1 MDKLINQLKA
11 IVGDR
16 GWISDPEALTPH
28 LTEWRDRWLGRT
40 PLMVMPRTTREVA
53 DIVIAC
59 RAEKT
64 PVVVQGG
71 NTGLCGGAIPGAEGN
86 EILLSMK
93 RLNTIRA
100 VSPDDFSIVAE
111 AGCILADLQEAARQ
125 AGRLFPLSLSAEG
138 SCQIGGNIA
147 TNAGGINVLKFG
159 TARDQVLGLEVVLPD
174 GRIWNGLRTLRKDTS
189 GYDLKQLFIG
199 SEGTLGVITAAALK
213 LYPAVKYL
221 KTALV
226 ALPSPAAAV
235 ELLAKLRT
243 QMQDQVYAFELIPER
258 AMEFV
263 TKHIPGCRDPFDS
276 PSKWYVLMEIA
287 GEREELEEFLMESY
301 RSGLFQSAVMAGS
314 IAQGDELWRL
324 RHSISEAQKFEGDS
338 LKHDVSVPIGE
349 IDRFVELASARVM
362 QRLPE
367 GRIVAF
373 GHVGDGNLHFNISQ
387 PVDMGA
393 AEFAGI
399 GGELSHIIY
408 ETVAEFGGSIS
419 AEHGIGQSK
428 KELLR
433 QYRSPVELDMM
444 RAVKKALDPDALFNP
459 GKVL

>member
-16 GWISDPEALTPH
+16 GWISEPGALAPH

-40 PLMVMPRTTREVA
+40 PLMVMPRTTQEVA
-53 DIVIAC
+53 DIVLAC

-64 PVVVQGG
+64 PIVVQGG
-71 NTGLCGGAIPGAEGN
+71 NTGLCGGAIPSADGN
-86 EILLSMK
+86 EILMSM
-93 RLNTIRA
+93 RRMNCIRNVA
-100 VSPDDFSIVAE
+100 PNDFSMVAE

-125 AGRLFPLSLSAEG
+125 ADRLFPLSLSAEG

-159 TARDQVLGLEVVLPD
+159 TARDQVLGLEVVLPN

-189 GYDLKQLFIG
+189 GYDLKQLFVG
-199 SEGTLGVITAAALK
+199 SEGTLGVITAVALK

-221 KTALV
+221 KTAMV
-226 ALPSPAAAV
+226 ALSSPAAAV
-235 ELLAKLRT
+235 ELLGKLRME
-243 QMQDQVYAFELIPER
+243 MQDQVYAFELIPQR

-263 TKHIPGCRDPFDS
+263 TRHIPGCRDPFDS
-276 PSKWYVLMEIA
+276 PSEWYVLMEIA
-287 GEREELEEFLMESY
+287 GERESLEEFLMEGY
-301 RSGLFQSAVMAGS
+301 RAGLFQSAVMAGS

-324 RHSISEAQKFEGDS
+324 RHSISEAQKFEGES
-338 LKHDVSVPIGE
+338 LKHDVSVPIGQ
-349 IDRFVELASARVM
+349 IDKFVELASARLTH
-362 QRLPE
+362 RLPE
-367 GRIVAF
+367 ARIVAF

-387 PVDMGA
+387 PVGMDAGA
-393 AEFAGI
+393 FSKVA
-399 GGELSHIIY
+399 GELSEIIY
-408 ETVAEFGGSIS
+408 ETVNEFAGSIS

-428 KELLR
+428 RELLQ
-433 QYRSPVELDMM
+433 QYRNPVELDMM
-444 RAVKKALDPDALFNP
+444 RAVKKAFDPENLFNP

>member
-1 MDKLINQLKA
+1 MDRLINQLKG

-16 GWISDPEALTPH
+16 GWISDAGALAPH

-40 PLMVMPRTTREVA
+40 PLMVMPRTTQEVA

-64 PVVVQGG
+64 PIVVQGG
-71 NTGLCGGAIPGAEGN
+71 NTGLCGGAIPSGDGN
-86 EILLSMK
+86 EILLSMQ
-93 RLNTIRA
+93 RMNCIRS
-100 VSPDDFSIVAE
+100 VSPDDFSMVAE

-125 AGRLFPLSLSAEG
+125 VDRLFPLSLSAEG

-159 TARDQVLGLEVVLPD
+159 TTRDQVLGLEVVLPD

-221 KTALV
+221 KTAMV
-226 ALPSPAAAV
+226 ALADPSAAV
-235 ELLAKLRT
+235 ELLARLRT
-243 QMQDQVYAFELIPER
+243 EMKDQVYAFELIPDR

-263 TKHIPGCRDPFDS
+263 TRHIPGCRNPFDD
-276 PSKWYVLMEIA
+276 PSEWYVLMEIA
-287 GEREELEEFLMESY
+287 GEREALEDFLMKNY
-301 RSGLFQSAVMAGS
+301 DSGLFKSAVMAGS

-324 RHSISEAQKFEGDS
+324 RHSVSEAQKFEGES
-338 LKHDVSVPIGE
+338 LKHDVSVPIGQ
-349 IDRFVELASARVM
+349 IHKFLDLASARIL

-367 GRIVAF
+367 ARIVAF

-387 PVDMGA
+387 PLGMDA
-393 AEFAGI
+393 AAFLGMASD
-399 GGELSHIIY
+399 LSDIVY
-408 ETVAEFGGSIS
+408 ETVAEFAGSIS

-433 QYRSPVELDMM
+433 QYRSPVEIDMM
-444 RAVKKALDPDALFNP
+444 RAVKKAIDPKNLFNP